1 MRTQHLVRIALILGF
16 ILLSLQP
23 VIAAEGTKERAV
35 SRVKS
40 VVVSPGNV
48 NDEGGGMDLL
58 VQVELVEPA
67 PENDV
72 LALTILPGKENAGAA
87 EWKDQKST
95 QIFQIHARDAAV
107 DVKVTIHIT
116 KNGTIGIR
124 ADTSSKEDGESGI
137 YWMSVT
143 RKGR

>member
-72 LALTILPGKENAGAA
+72 LALTILPEKKTRAPRSGKTRNPPRSSR
-87 EWKDQKST
+87 ST
-95 QIFQIHARDAAV
+95 P
-107 DVKVTIHIT
+107 
-116 KNGTIGIR
+116 GTPPW
-124 ADTSSKEDGESGI
+124 TS
-137 YWMSVT
+137 
-143 RKGR
+143 R